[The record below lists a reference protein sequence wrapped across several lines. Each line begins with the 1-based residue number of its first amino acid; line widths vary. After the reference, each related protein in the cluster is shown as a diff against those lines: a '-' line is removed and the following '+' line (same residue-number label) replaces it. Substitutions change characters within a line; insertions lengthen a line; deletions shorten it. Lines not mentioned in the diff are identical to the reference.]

1 MSFYVKKFHET
12 SKENHLLKISIIV
25 FFLAIIIYSGVFA
38 FLFNQFNVYDGY
50 DSYTSILINSNTRE
64 YIYKVGED
72 YYNIKSIDVKNN
84 DVVLYNSSN
93 PENYHCLDGTF
104 KSMQYMEYKTNPQQY
119 LLKYSFII
127 LVLAVIHMTLAFA
140 TILFLMVIPEFKD
153 KVRDLEYCEDV

>member
-38 FLFNQFNVYDGY
+38 FLFNQFNVYDEY
-50 DSYTSILINSNTRE
+50 DAYTNILINSNTRD

-72 YYNIKSIDVKNN
+72 YYNIKAIDVKNN

-93 PENYHCLDGTF
+93 PENYYCLDGTF
-104 KSMQYMEYKTNPQQY
+104 KSLQYMEYKANPQQY
-119 LLKYSFII
+119 LLKYSLII
-127 LVLAVIHMTLAFA
+127 LALAVIHMALAFA

-153 KVRDLEYCEDV
+153 KVKDLEYCEDV